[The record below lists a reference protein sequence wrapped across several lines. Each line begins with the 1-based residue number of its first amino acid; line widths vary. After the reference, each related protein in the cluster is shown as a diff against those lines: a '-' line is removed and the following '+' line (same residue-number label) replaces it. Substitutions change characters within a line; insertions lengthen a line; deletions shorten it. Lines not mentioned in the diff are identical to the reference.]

1 LNPRLK
7 THAGVMVSQSER
19 RSGAFALLEAYRRAT
34 VNVEAYALRDAY
46 ALLEAYRRANVEA
59 CAFLRAFA
67 LLDAR

>member
-1 LNPRLK
+1 MNPRLK

-19 RSGAFALLEAYRRAT
+19 RSGAFALLEAYRRA
-34 VNVEAYALRDAY
+34 
-46 ALLEAYRRANVEA
+46 NVEA